1 MGGYRGIISLG
12 ELNAAKTGGAALD
25 GSFSITELG
34 WQGYPKGIPRPK
46 GPFRLLQG
54 EEYAAA
60 RAAANDAN
68 KALSNELGLR
78 GKFVDIHEITPVKFG
93 GSPTNINN
101 KMFLDRTF
109 HQSQVTPFWNKIM
122 NGIQ

>member
-1 MGGYRGIISLG
+1 
-12 ELNAAKTGGAALD
+12 
-25 GSFSITELG
+25 
-34 WQGYPKGIPRPK
+34 
-46 GPFRLLQG
+46 LLQG

-60 RAAANDAN
+60 RKAANDAN
-68 KALSNELGLR
+68 KALSNELGLQ

-93 GSPTNINN
+93 GSPTNIHN

-122 NGIQ
+122 NGVQ

>member
-1 MGGYRGIISLG
+1 MPFFAQLLKRGGVQ
-12 ELNAAKTGGAALD
+12 TLD
-25 GSFSITELG
+25 GSFSIWNWE
-34 WQGYPKGIPRPK
+34 GYPTNIPKPK

-60 RAAANDAN
+60 RAAANNAN
-68 KALSNELGLR
+68 KAISKELGLQ
-78 GKFVDIHEITPVKFG
+78 GKFVDIHEIVPVKFG

-101 KMFLDRTF
+101 KIFLDRTF

-122 NGIQ
+122 NGLQ